1 MMACVWN
8 YNMGIGAVLFDM
20 DGVVVDNLPYH
31 VDAWLLF
38 CERHGIPLTREIF
51 YSVLN
56 GMNSKDTFEWF
67 YKREMSGDEIRVL
80 EEEKELIYR
89 EFYGPH
95 RKAAPGLE
103 GFLKEIRAQG
113 IKTALATSAG
123 QGNIDFTLDGIGLRD
138 QFDAIIGGGE
148 VSKGKP
154 DPEIYLRA
162 AGLVGVEPKDCWVI
176 EDSLQGIAAGLSAGM
191 RVVGITTSHS
201 SAELA
206 HTQLTS
212 ADFVGLFERIR

>member
-1 MMACVWN
+1 
-8 YNMGIGAVLFDM
+8 MGFGAVLFDM

-51 YSVLN
+51 YQELN

-67 YKREMSGDEIRVL
+67 YRREMSREEIRVL

-103 GFLKEIRAQG
+103 LFLKEIRQRG

-123 QGNIDFTLDGIGLRD
+123 QGNIDFTLDGIGLRN

-148 VSKGKP
+148 VRKGKP

-162 AGLVGVEPKDCWVI
+162 AEMVGVAPADCWVI

-191 RVVGITTSHS
+191 RVVGMTTSHS

-206 HTQLTS
+206 HTHITS
-212 ADFVGLFERIR
+212 PDFIGLFDRMV

>member
-1 MMACVWN
+1 
-8 YNMGIGAVLFDM
+8 MGIGAVLFDM

-38 CERHGIPLTREIF
+38 CDRHGIPLTREIF
-51 YSVLN
+51 YRELN

-67 YKREMSGDEIRVL
+67 YKREMSREEISRL
-80 EEEKELIYR
+80 EEEKEIIYR
-89 EFYGPH
+89 EFYRPY
-95 RKAAPGLE
+95 RNAAPGLE
-103 GFLKEIRAQG
+103 GFLKEIRQRG

-148 VSKGKP
+148 VRKGKP
-154 DPEIYLRA
+154 NPEIYLRA
-162 AGLVGVEPKDCWVI
+162 AELVGVEPKDCWVI

-206 HTQLTS
+206 HTQITS
-212 ADFVGLFERIR
+212 PDFVGLFDRML